1 MESRR
6 GQLVGNRIALIGAVM
21 YFLEW
26 VAIVTIPSVPT
37 DKLGRDPS
45 AIVAAYGHPRAIGVA
60 AGWFSVVLFG
70 RVIFTI
76 GLRDA
81 FRGLR
86 RERLFANIAVA
97 AMALSVAI
105 EVISFGITATAAW
118 VANAGGNQSAVVTLD
133 AASEVLFE
141 LVFGPIGVSVLA
153 GSIAMILSRLFP
165 RWLAWIGIVGGSL
178 LAVGGIVAAGGL
190 GASGSFHDAA
200 GALSSIPVPIVWIW
214 MIGTAVVLF
223 RATPRTASAIQTA
236 SD

>member
-1 MESRR
+1 METKRA
-6 GQLVGNRIALIGAVM
+6 QLVGNRVALVGAVM

-26 VAIVTIPSVPT
+26 VAIVSIPSVPT
-37 DKLGRDPS
+37 DKLGRDPV
-45 AIVAAYGHPRAIGVA
+45 AIVAAYGHPKAIGVA

-86 RERLFANIAVA
+86 GERLFANIAVA
-97 AMALSVAI
+97 AMGLSVAI
-105 EVISFGITATAAW
+105 EVISFGITAAAAW
-118 VANAGGNQSAVVTLD
+118 VAHTGGNQSAVVTLD
-133 AASEVLFE
+133 AASEVAFE

-165 RWLAWIGIVGGSL
+165 RWLGWVGALGGSL
-178 LAVGGIVAAGGL
+178 LIIGGILAVGGL
-190 GASGSFHDAA
+190 GATGTFHDVA

-214 MIGTAVVLF
+214 MIGTSIVLF
-223 RATPRTASAIQTA
+223 RATPRVAAA
-236 SD
+236 

>member
-1 MESRR
+1 MDSSR
-6 GQLVGNRIALIGAVM
+6 GQLIGNRIALIGTVM

-37 DKLGRDPS
+37 DKLGRDPT
-45 AIVAAYGHPRAIGVA
+45 AIIAAYGHPKAIGVA

-105 EVISFGITATAAW
+105 EVISFGITAAAAW
-118 VANAGGNQSAVVTLD
+118 VADAGGNQGAFVTLD
-133 AASEVLFE
+133 AAGGVLFE

-165 RWLAWIGIVGGSL
+165 RWLAWVGILGGSL
-178 LAVGGIVAAGGL
+178 LVVGGIVAVGGL
-190 GASGSFHDAA
+190 GASGTFHDMA
-200 GALSSIPVPIVWIW
+200 GALSSIPVPIVWVW
-214 MIGTAVVLF
+214 MIGTSVVLF
-223 RATPRTASAIQTA
+223 RATPRTGDAVISTG
-236 SD
+236 

>member
-1 MESRR
+1 MESSR
-6 GQLVGNRIALIGAVM
+6 GQLIGNRIALIGTVM

-37 DKLGRDPS
+37 DKLGRDPT
-45 AIVAAYGHPRAIGVA
+45 AIVAAYGHPKAIGVA

-105 EVISFGITATAAW
+105 EVISFGITAAAAW
-118 VANAGGNQSAVVTLD
+118 IADAGGNQSAAVTLD

-141 LVFGPIGVSVLA
+141 LVFGPIGISVIA
-153 GSIAMILSRLFP
+153 GAIAMILSRLFP
-165 RWLAWIGIVGGSL
+165 RWLGWVGVIGGSL
-178 LAVGGIVAAGGL
+178 LIAGGILGVGGL
-190 GASGSFHDAA
+190 GASGTFHDVA
-200 GALSSIPVPIVWIW
+200 GAFSSIPVPIVWIW
-214 MIGTAVVLF
+214 MIATSIILF
-223 RATPRTASAIQTA
+223 RATPRHREAAP
-236 SD
+236 